1 MIRWFTKNHVAA
13 NVLMFAILLYGAF
26 VAYYKLGVEVEPA
39 MKFPQVRIE
48 IPFKG
53 ASPDAIEKQIIL
65 PVEKAL
71 ENLSGIK
78 SISAYANRDKATLQ
92 VQVTDAVDVNDM
104 KIEIESRVERIS
116 TFPQNDDKPKFYIP
130 DTATW
135 KEVISVA
142 VYGDLSDTVLLQ
154 AARKVRDDLTAL
166 SGISKVS
173 IIGDKR
179 KEISIEVIPE
189 KLNAY
194 GLTFNDVINGIRK
207 ASVDVSAGAI
217 KANGENVTIR
227 SNNKAYT
234 GEKFE
239 NLIIKSIKGS
249 SIKVSDVARVID
261 SFEEKEKESKF
272 NGMPV
277 LMVEVMR
284 LEGENALITADIVHD
299 YIERASHTFPE
310 GINLASWDD
319 DSVSLRGRLHTLWTN
334 LLQGAI
340 LVMILLGLF
349 LRPKIAFWVTVGIPV
364 SFAGA
369 AISMYYTG
377 VTANNMSLFGFII
390 VLGMVVDDAIV
401 TGENIYAKVK
411 SGKYDPL
418 EAAVLGTKEVTTPV
432 TFGIITTIVAF
443 LPLMYFDDGYMG
455 NMAKQIPLVVIPV
468 LIFSLI
474 ESKLI
479 LPSHLRNLKPVSP
492 DSNFISKIQDSV
504 ANMMLLIIDKIY
516 TPLLKLAISHRYA
529 VFILFLA
536 IMAITHGYQSN
547 RMEFKFMPSTE
558 RYFISARLHMKEGT
572 EREVTEAKLAEILE
586 SVGPLRASFIDE
598 GTGKSLIGNVVSTL
612 GGRISW
618 GQAGDHMAH
627 VSLEITPPS
636 LRTSQGLKNSEIVE
650 KWTELTDDIL
660 GADRFYIS
668 GERNQGKHMDR
679 GNDGGLSLQLR
690 GSNEDDK
697 DKVVAQMREWL
708 LEQEMVTK
716 TYGDRSKGARQLQIS
731 LKPIAKQSQLSEED
745 IAKQIRTAFY
755 GQQVQK
761 IQRGED
767 EIKVMLKLPKEMRTS
782 MHTLESLRINLR
794 NGQTAPLSQF
804 ATISEATTP
813 PKITRKDYSRIY
825 DFGASVTNMP
835 DLLKFEPKIY
845 DKMNELCLA
854 YPSVSWKYTG
864 EVEDYKNSNSRVL
877 IWFIFLMLALFAL
890 LAIPFKSFLQPLYVL
905 TAVPFG
911 IVGAVWGHALLGV
924 DLSILSSFGM
934 LALAGIVVN
943 DSLVL
948 VDYINKRRLDG
959 VSLKNAVLE
968 AGARRFRPI
977 ILTSITTFVGLMPL
991 MFEQSIQAQFL
1002 IPMAISLGFGILFAT
1017 GITLILIPCSY
1028 MIGEELKGMLYR
1040 SWKQLYNAW
1049 K

>member
-13 NVLMFAILLYGAF
+13 NVLMLAILLYGAYI
-26 VAYYKLGVEVEPA
+26 AYYKLGVEVEPA
-39 MKFPQVRIE
+39 MKFPQVGIE
-48 IPFKG
+48 IPFEG

-71 ENLSGIK
+71 NNLPGIK
-78 SISAYANRDKATLQ
+78 SISSYASMNKAFIT
-92 VQVTDAVDVNDM
+92 VHVTDAVDVNEM

-116 TFPQNDDKPKFYIP
+116 TFPQNDDKPSFYIP
-130 DTATW
+130 DTANW

-142 VYGDLSDTVLLQ
+142 VYGDLTDTELLK

-166 SGISKVS
+166 PGISKVS
-173 IIGDKR
+173 IIGDR
-179 KEISIEVIPE
+179 NKEISIEVSPE
-189 KLNAY
+189 KLKAY
-194 GLTFNDVINGIRK
+194 GLTFNDIVTGIRR
-207 ASVDVSAGAI
+207 ASADVSAGSI
-217 KANGENVTIR
+217 RANGENVTIR

-234 GEKFE
+234 GENFE
-239 NLIIKSIKGS
+239 NLVIKSVKGS

-261 SFEEKEKESKF
+261 NFEDKEKESSF
-272 NGMPV
+272 NGKPV

-284 LEGENALITADIVHD
+284 LEGENALTTADIVHD
-299 YIERASHTFPE
+299 YIARASDSFPA

-319 DSVSLRGRLHTLWTN
+319 DSVSLRGRLHTLWVN
-334 LLQGAI
+334 LMQGAV

-349 LRPKIAFWVTVGIPV
+349 LRPKIAFWVTIGIPV

-401 TGENIYAKVK
+401 TGENIYAKVR

-418 EAAVLGTKEVTTPV
+418 EAAIVGTKEVATPV

-443 LPLMYFDDGYMG
+443 LPLMYFDDGYIG

-468 LIFSLI
+468 LVFSLV

-479 LPSHLRNLKPVSP
+479 LPAHLRNLKPLSP
-492 DSNFISKIQDSV
+492 DSNFISRLQNSV
-504 ANMMLLIIDKIY
+504 ANFLLHLVDKLY
-516 TPLLKLAISHRYA
+516 TPLLKLAMSHRYA
-529 VFILFLA
+529 VFILFVA

-547 RMEFKFMPSTE
+547 RMEFKFLPSTE
-558 RYFISARLHMKEGT
+558 RYFISAKLEMREGT
-572 EREVTEAKLAEILE
+572 EREVTEAKLQEILDAIE
-586 SVGPLRASFIDE
+586 PLRASFIDT
-598 GTGKSLIGNVVSTL
+598 GTGESLVGNVVSTL
-612 GGRISW
+612 GGHMSW
-618 GQAGDHMAH
+618 GQAGDHTAN
-627 VSLEITPPS
+627 VKLEITPPS
-636 LRTSQGLKNSEIVE
+636 LRSSQGPKNSEIVA
-650 KWTELTDDIL
+650 KWRELTGNIS
-660 GADRFYIS
+660 GADRFIIS
-668 GERNQGKHMDR
+668 GERNQGKHMDS
-679 GNDGGLSLQLR
+679 GNDGSLSLQLR
-690 GSNEDDK
+690 GDNEDDK
-697 DKVVAQMREWL
+697 DKVVALMRMWL
-708 LEQEMVTK
+708 SEQKIVTK
-716 TYGDRSKGARQLQIS
+716 TYGDRAKGSRQIQIA
-731 LKPIAKQSQLSEED
+731 LKPIAKQSQLSEEE
-745 IAKQIRTAFY
+745 IARQIRTAFY

-782 MHTLESLRINLR
+782 MHTFESLRINL
-794 NGQTAPLSQF
+794 NDGQTAPFSQF
-804 ATISEATTP
+804 ATISETTTP
-813 PKITRKDYSRIY
+813 PRIRREDNSRIY
-825 DFGASVTNMP
+825 DFGAMVTSMP
-835 DLLKFEPKIY
+835 ELLKFEPQIF

-864 EVEDYKNSNSRVL
+864 EVEEYKNSNNKVW
-877 IWFIFLMLALFAL
+877 IWFGFLMLALFAL

-911 IVGAVWGHALLGV
+911 VVGAVWGHAILGV

-943 DSLVL
+943 DSLVM
-948 VDYINKRRLDG
+948 VDYINKRRLEGTPLRD
-959 VSLKNAVLE
+959 AILE

-1017 GITLILIPCSY
+1017 TITLILIPCSY
-1028 MIGEELKGMLYR
+1028 MIGEEIKKLCVKLIFNQ
-1040 SWKQLYNAW
+1040 K
-1049 K
+1049 